1 MKNVSIIIPYYK
13 KRKFI
18 KKTIDSIKLQSY
30 RNFEVIIIYD
40 DEDRSDLD
48 FINKIIKNDNR
59 MRLIINKKSLGAGRS
74 RNIGISKAKGSI
86 IAFLDADDLWK
97 KNKIK
102 SQLQF
107 MKKNNFYISHTNYE
121 IINENNKKI
130 GLMKV
135 KNELKYQNLIYSCD
149 IGLSTV
155 MVNSKL
161 KNELKFPDMKTKE
174 DYVLW
179 LKLSK
184 KNKIYGLQKNL
195 VLWRKNKSSLSYTL
209 QKIKDAFTVYSKFQK
224 FNLIKSFIFVIF
236 LSINFLKKVSEQ
248 KI

>member
-102 SQLQF
+102 LQLNY
-107 MKKNNFYISHTNYE
+107 MIKNKLDVCHTSYE
-121 IINENNKKI
+121 ILNKGNNKK
-130 GLMKV
+130 
-135 KNELKYQNLIYSCD
+135 
-149 IGLSTV
+149 
-155 MVNSKL
+155 
-161 KNELKFPDMKTKE
+161 
-174 DYVLW
+174 
-179 LKLSK
+179 
-184 KNKIYGLQKNL
+184 
-195 VLWRKNKSSLSYTL
+195 KS
-209 QKIKDAFTVYSKFQK
+209 
-224 FNLIKSFIFVIF
+224 N
-236 LSINFLKKVSEQ
+236 
-248 KI
+248 

>member
-1 MKNVSIIIPYYK
+1 M
-13 KRKFI
+13 
-18 KKTIDSIKLQSY
+18 
-30 RNFEVIIIYD
+30 IY
-40 DEDRSDLD
+40 
-48 FINKIIKNDNR
+48 
-59 MRLIINKKSLGAGRS
+59 G
-74 RNIGISKAKGSI
+74 
-86 IAFLDADDLWK
+86 

>member
-1 MKNVSIIIPYYK
+1 MDLVSIIIPYYK
-13 KRKFI
+13 KKKFI
-18 KKTIDSIKLQSY
+18 KSTIRSVLNQNYNNLEIL
-30 RNFEVIIIYD
+30 IIYD
-40 DEDRSDLD
+40 DSDKSDLN
-48 FINKIIKNDNR
+48 FIKKVVK
-59 MRLIINKKSLGAGRS
+59 LNKKIKLIVNKKNIGVANS
-74 RNIGISKAKGSI
+74 RNIGIKKSKGKY
-86 IAFLDADDLWK
+86 IAFLDSDDLWK